1 MYASTCVSTSIVV
14 FLPLLHMCSVVNH
27 SIMLAETE
35 PR

>member
-14 FLPLLHMCSVVNH
+14 LPLLHMCSVVNH